1 VPDSEPVRLRTDSGA
16 TPFTLTASHDVVTDR
31 RLSAADVGVCM
42 RCRWLME
49 ICSPYGDLAW
59 LITELGMPD
68 TETHDS
74 VRRLVELGH
83 LETFGAD
90 EVEFHE
96 ARAVSQ
102 HVQDASDA
110 TLDDLTPAERVAVAR
125 FADLVDLRRDRAV
138 AAQRSKHLSDE

>member
-1 VPDSEPVRLRTDSGA
+1 MSGPEPVRLRTDSGSPY
-16 TPFTLTASHDVVTDR
+16 TITVPHDVVTDR
-31 RLSAADVGVCM
+31 RLSAMDVGVYM
-42 RCRWLME
+42 RCRWLMDL
-49 ICSPYGDLAW
+49 CFPYGDLAW

-68 TETHDS
+68 AETRDS

-83 LETFGAD
+83 LEMFGAD

-102 HVQDASDA
+102 HVRDAIDA
-110 TLDDLTPAERVAVAR
+110 TVDDLTPAERVAVAR